1 MNEKQKINWGVRFK
15 NKVWVAGFLSQTLLL
30 IQAIV
35 LGLESFHVIDINVE
49 NVDSWVAWLMGI
61 FNIVLAYL
69 TYLGI
74 VVDPSVEGVGDSRVV
89 LQRTEPLSEEEK
101 KRRF

>member
-1 MNEKQKINWGVRFK
+1 MNQSKINWGVRFK
-15 NKVWVAGFLSQTLLL
+15 NKVWVAGFFSQTILL

-49 NVDSWVAWLMGI
+49 NVDSWVAWGMGI
-61 FNIVLAYL
+61 FNLILAYL

-74 VVDPSVEGVGDSRVV
+74 VVDPSVEGVGDSRMV
-89 LQRTEPLSEEEK
+89 LNRTEPLSEAEK
-101 KRRF
+101 KRGF

>member
-1 MNEKQKINWGVRFK
+1 MNESKINWGVRFK
-15 NKVWVAGFLSQTLLL
+15 NKVWVAGFFSQTILL

-49 NVDSWVAWLMGI
+49 NVDSWVAWGMGI
-61 FNIVLAYL
+61 FNLILAYL

-74 VVDPSVEGVGDSRVV
+74 VVDPSVEGVGDSRMV
-89 LQRTEPLSEEEK
+89 LNRTEPLSEKEK
-101 KRRF
+101 KRGF

>member
-1 MNEKQKINWGVRFK
+1 MNESKINWGVRFK
-15 NKVWVAGFLSQTLLL
+15 NKVWVAGFFSQTILL

-49 NVDSWVAWLMGI
+49 NVDSWVAWGMGI
-61 FNIVLAYL
+61 FNLILAYL

-74 VVDPSVEGVGDSRVV
+74 VVDPSVEGVGDSRMV
-89 LQRTEPLSEEEK
+89 LNRTEPLSEKEK
-101 KRRF
+101 KSGF